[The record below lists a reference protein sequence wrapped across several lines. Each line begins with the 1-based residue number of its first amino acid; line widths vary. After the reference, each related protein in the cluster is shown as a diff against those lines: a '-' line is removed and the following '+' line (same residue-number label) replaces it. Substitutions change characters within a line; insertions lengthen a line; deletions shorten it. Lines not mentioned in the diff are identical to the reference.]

1 MKGRSYTFL
10 GKPDMCG
17 ITGYLACNSAAPD
30 RSIVERMCERLSHR
44 GPDSSGFFCDQ
55 HAALGHRRLS
65 IIDRRGGNQ
74 PLSNEDGS
82 IQVVFNGEIYNFQAL
97 RRKLI
102 EKGHKFA
109 TNSDTEVLVHLYEDA
124 GERMPEL
131 LNGMFAFAIWDQKN
145 QQMFLAR
152 DRLGEKPL
160 YYSFSVP
167 GVRFCFASELKAL
180 TAVPGFDA
188 PVSGRSVC
196 DFLAFSYIPDPQ
208 TIYRNV
214 FKLEPGS
221 SLTVNCAS
229 YHIRR
234 YWEPAF
240 LADRRLRFDDAVE
253 ALRDLAVDSVKCR
266 LISEAPLGAF
276 LSGGVDSSAV
286 AGILARETGQ
296 RPKTFSIGFTS
307 PKFDER
313 AFARLMAGRCHT
325 EHHEYVVSPEAHD
338 AIEAVTRHFDEP
350 FGDPSAIPTLHLA
363 RVTRQDVTVA
373 LGGDGADEL
382 FGGYRRYLF
391 GVIED
396 RLRAA
401 WPGWFR
407 RSVIGLGAQYYPKFD
422 YLPRIFRAKTLLANL
437 SQEIG
442 HAYFTSMSVFR
453 DRELDCVLS
462 SGLRRELRSYSPRDS
477 FSARFAAVR
486 HLSPLEQMQAVD
498 LETYLPG
505 DILVKL
511 DRATMAHSL
520 EARSPWLDYRLAELA
535 FRLPSHFKIRGTRGK
550 VVFKEAVAPFV
561 PREILTRR
569 KMGFSP
575 PLAAWFRSSLA
586 PAFRALVF
594 RPEMEEYVNLP
605 EVRRL
610 WDEHQSR
617 TWNHDRKLWN
627 LLMLA
632 GWDVHRQKSPVAELV
647 EAAV

>member
-1 MKGRSYTFL
+1 
-10 GKPDMCG
+10 MCG
-17 ITGYLACNSAAPD
+17 IAGYLACDSVPPD
-30 RSIVERMCERLSHR
+30 RSIVERMCERLFHR
-44 GPDSSGFFCDQ
+44 GPDASGFFCDQ

-65 IIDRRGGNQ
+65 IIDRQGGNQ
-74 PLSNEDGS
+74 PLANEDGS
-82 IQVVFNGEIYNFQAL
+82 IQIVFNGEIYNFQVL
-97 RRKLI
+97 RRELI
-102 EKGHKFA
+102 EKGHRFA
-109 TNSDTEVLVHLYEDA
+109 SNSDTEVLVHLYEEA

-131 LNGMFAFAIWDQKN
+131 LNGMFAFAIWDRKR

-160 YYSFSVP
+160 YYSFSLP
-167 GVRFCFASELKAL
+167 GIRFGFASELKAL

-188 PVSGRSVC
+188 TVSGRSVC
-196 DFLAFSYIPDPQ
+196 DFLAFAYIPDPQ

-221 SLTVNCAS
+221 TLTVNRAGH
-229 YHIRR
+229 HIRS
-234 YWEPAF
+234 YWKPAF
-240 LADRRLRFDDAVE
+240 LADRRLRFPDAVE
-253 ALRDLAVDSVKCR
+253 ALRDLAVDSVRCR
-266 LISEAPLGAF
+266 LISEVPLGAF

-286 AGILARETGQ
+286 AGILARETHQ

-307 PKFDER
+307 RKFDER
-313 AFARLMAGRCHT
+313 AFARLMAGRCRT
-325 EHHEYVVSPEAHD
+325 EHHESVVSPDAREAM
-338 AIEAVTRHFDEP
+338 ETLTCHFDEP

-382 FGGYRRYLF
+382 FGGYRRYAF

-401 WPGWFR
+401 WPDWFR
-407 RSVIGLGAQYYPKFD
+407 RSVIGLCAQHYPKFD
-422 YLPRIFRAKTLLANL
+422 YLPQVFRAKTLLANL

-453 DRELDCVLS
+453 DRELDRVLS
-462 SGLRRELRSYSPRDS
+462 SNLRRELRGYSPRDS
-477 FSARFAAVR
+477 FCARFAAVR
-486 HLSPLEQMQAVD
+486 HLAPLEQMQAVD

-511 DRATMAHSL
+511 DRATMAYSL

-535 FRLPSHFKIRGTRGK
+535 FRLPPHFKIRGTRGK
-550 VVFKEAVAPFV
+550 IIFKEAVAPFV
-561 PREILTRR
+561 PHEILARR

-575 PLAAWFRSSLA
+575 PLAAWFRASLSST
-586 PAFRALVF
+586 FRTLVF
-594 RPEMEEYVNLP
+594 RPEMEEYVNLS
-605 EVRRL
+605 EVQRL

-617 TWNHDRKLWN
+617 TGNHDRKLWN

-632 GWDVHRQKSPVAELV
+632 AWDAHRRKSPIAQLL